1 MLPSLHDYLL
11 AKSLGDSLIS
21 FIDTDDQRILQPD
34 WARGT
39 TGHTQPKVVV
49 SDVTFYFDDYLHAK
63 NLRDRLIPFR
73 EMDD

>member
-1 MLPSLHDYLL
+1 MLPSLDDYLL

-21 FIDTDDQRILQPD
+21 FIDTDDQRILQTD

-49 SDVTFYFDDYLHAK
+49 SDVTFL
-63 NLRDRLIPFR
+63 
-73 EMDD
+73 